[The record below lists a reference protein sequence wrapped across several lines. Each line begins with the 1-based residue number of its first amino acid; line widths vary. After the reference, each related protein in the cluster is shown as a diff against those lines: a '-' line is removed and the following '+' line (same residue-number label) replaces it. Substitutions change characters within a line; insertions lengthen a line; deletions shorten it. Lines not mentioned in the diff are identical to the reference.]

1 MSNFNFNKVILGGRL
16 TADPE
21 LKQTTSGIPM
31 VSFTVAVNRSY
42 ASKDQQ
48 RETDFFNVTAWRSR
62 AEFVAK
68 FFKKGSA
75 ICVVGAIQ
83 NRQYT
88 DQQGQKRTFTD
99 IVADEVMFVDSR
111 SDNPAYSAS
120 VPTDAFAP
128 NFADND
134 SAKFKEIKGDEDLPF

>member
-111 SDNPAYSAS
+111 SDNPAYASSNSADTF
-120 VPTDAFAP
+120 VP

>member
-1 MSNFNFNKVILGGRL
+1 MANFNLNKVILGGRI
-16 TADPE
+16 TAEPE
-21 LKQTTSGIPM
+21 LKTTQSGIS
-31 VSFTVAVNRSY
+31 VTTFTVAVNRSY

-48 RETDFFNVTAWRSR
+48 RETDFFNVTAWRTR

-75 ICVVGAIQ
+75 ICIVGAIQ

-111 SDNPAYSAS
+111 SDNPAYASSNSADTF
-120 VPTDAFAP
+120 VP

>member
-48 RETDFFNVTAWRSR
+48 RETDFFNVTAWRTR

-68 FFKKGSA
+68 FFKKGSV
-75 ICVVGAIQ
+75 ICIVQ

-111 SDNPAYSAS
+111 GDNPAYSTSNSA
-120 VPTDAFAP
+120 DAFVP

-134 SAKFKEIKGDEDLPF
+134 SAKFKEVKGDEDLPF